1 LLWPRPTGHVDLGNF
16 LTKININK
24 VELNVVNGG
33 RSSDYMKNAGYRFK
47 DLLAKTIP
55 RGVIPKQTGKPMSV
69 LIDNENPN
77 IKEFS
82 LDMDESYSLRIEVT
96 SDTINA
102 TIKGGT
108 FFGVRHGLE
117 TLSQLVV
124 YDDIRNQMLIV
135 RDVSI
140 SDKPVYP
147 YRGILLD
154 TARNFYT
161 IDAIKATI
169 DAMAAVKLNT
179 FHWHITDSQSF
190 PFEMSKRPELTRLG
204 AYSPFKVYTKNDIA
218 EVVEYALVR
227 GVRVLPE
234 FDAPAHVGEGWED
247 TGLTVCF
254 KASPWRHY
262 CVEPP
267 CGQLNPTREEL
278 YEYLE
283 DIYSEMAESFQPDIF
298 HMGGDEVSWKCWNS
312 SEEIQN
318 FMIQNRWNLDSA
330 GFLKLWN
337 LFQTKAENRAYK
349 AFNKKLPL
357 ILWTSTLTDYNT
369 VDKYLDK
376 DKYII
381 QVCNNWCSPYIGWH
395 KVYENSPAAIA
406 GHHKDLILGGEAAL
420 WSEQSDSA
428 TLDGRLW
435 PRAAALA
442 ERLWAEPQ
450 TDWKAA
456 ETRMLHIRLVLPT
469 YTMPS
474 FL

>member
-1 LLWPRPTGHVDLGNF
+1 
-16 LTKININK
+16 I
-24 VELNVVNGG
+24 
-33 RSSDYMKNAGYRFK
+33 A
-47 DLLAKTIP
+47 
-55 RGVIPKQTGKPMSV
+55 
-69 LIDNENPN
+69 LI
-77 IKEFS
+77 K
-82 LDMDESYSLRIEVT
+82 
-96 SDTINA
+96 
-102 TIKGGT
+102 
-108 FFGVRHGLE
+108 
-117 TLSQLVV
+117 
-124 YDDIRNQMLIV
+124 IRNVTPFIPGRGRQRCTLRHVMPLYNEHPLLT
-135 RDVSI
+135 I
-140 SDKPVYP
+140 SVYKS
-147 YRGILLD
+147 L
-154 TARNFYT
+154 
-161 IDAIKATI
+161 
-169 DAMAAVKLNT
+169 
-179 FHWHITDSQSF
+179 
-190 PFEMSKRPELTRLG
+190 
-204 AYSPFKVYTKNDIA
+204 
-218 EVVEYALVR
+218 
-227 GVRVLPE
+227 
-234 FDAPAHVGEGWED
+234 
-247 TGLTVCF
+247 
-254 KASPWRHY
+254 ASPWGDY

-381 QVCNNWCSPYIGWH
+381 QVWTTGTDPQVEGLLKKGYRLIMSNYDALYFDCGFGSWVGKGNNWCSPYIGWH

-456 ETRMLHIRLVLPT
+456 ETRMLHIRERLVRMGVQADSLEPEWC
-469 YTMPS
+469 YQNEDQC
-474 FL
+474 